1 MGEAIKQWRT
11 RLGLSQRAA
20 AKELG
25 IALNT
30 YQELERG
37 ARFKDSAPAPLDLRT
52 RLACAAIEHHIK
64 PI

>member
-11 RLGLSQRAA
+11 RMGLTQRAA
-20 AKELG
+20 AQALD

-52 RLACAAIEHHIK
+52 RLACAAIECK
-64 PI
+64 VEPI